1 MLVYAAEV
9 RVPDNATYYE
19 IEEAKLKAEWK
30 FKGEKHLRKERM
42 ARTNLSDKCGSCEH
56 WEAHPDL
63 TSESYGKCLKG
74 RAGYKPRSCKAC
86 KLYERRI
93 GEE

>member
-30 FKGEKHLRKERM
+30 FKGEKHLRKEQM
-42 ARTNLSDKCGSCEH
+42 ERTNLSDKCGSCDF
-56 WEAHPDL
+56 WEQKPDL

-74 RAGYKPRSCKAC
+74 RAGYKPRSCKKC
-86 KLYERRI
+86 KLYKRRD
-93 GEE
+93 EQ

>member
-30 FKGEKHLRKERM
+30 FKGEKHLRKEQM
-42 ARTNLSDKCGSCEH
+42 ERTNLSNK
-56 WEAHPDL
+56 
-63 TSESYGKCLKG
+63 
-74 RAGYKPRSCKAC
+74 
-86 KLYERRI
+86 
-93 GEE
+93 

>member
-30 FKGEKHLRKERM
+30 FKGEKHLRKEQM
-42 ARTNLSDKCGSCEH
+42 A
-56 WEAHPDL
+56 
-63 TSESYGKCLKG
+63 
-74 RAGYKPRSCKAC
+74 
-86 KLYERRI
+86 
-93 GEE
+93 